1 VWTHTGPTRQECAW
15 AAAAAAL
22 PGANVVAPRF
32 GASDCRCPAHLFHY
46 SRQPQADELGAL
58 LQLALNK
65 HNLAKVTKPL
75 QGWLRPT
82 LDEQELNA
90 LINTLIK
97 DAASDERRER
107 AALALGDLGDAAL
120 PPLRDLLRA
129 PDAEHRWWAIRA
141 LAALGSPRA
150 VSLLIQALADPD
162 PDARVCA
169 ALGLGELKA
178 AEAIAPLTD
187 LLADASAY
195 VGRIAGNALAQIGP
209 PAIPA
214 LIQTLGSPSPAARAG
229 AARVLV
235 PLESHDAIPALF
247 AALDD
252 DSALV
257 THYAEQALE
266 RMGVGMVY
274 FMP

>member
-1 VWTHTGPTRQECAW
+1 M
-15 AAAAAAL
+15 
-22 PGANVVAPRF
+22 
-32 GASDCRCPAHLFHY
+32 
-46 SRQPQADELGAL
+46 DEL
-58 LQLALNK
+58 N
-65 HNLAKVTKPL
+65 V
-75 QGWLRPT
+75 
-82 LDEQELNA
+82 

-97 DAASDERRER
+97 DAASDDSREQ
-107 AALALGDLGDAAL
+107 AALALGAWGDAAL
-120 PPLRDLLRA
+120 PPLRNLLQA

-141 LAALGSPRA
+141 LAALGSPPA

-162 PDARVCA
+162 PDARICA

-178 AEAIAPLTD
+178 TEAIAPLTN
-187 LLADASAY
+187 LLADESAY
-195 VGRIAGNALAQIGP
+195 VGRIAGNSLVQIGP
-209 PAIPA
+209 PAA
-214 LIQTLGSPSPAARAG
+214 ATMIQTLGNSPSPAARAG
-229 AARVLV
+229 AARVLI

>member
-1 VWTHTGPTRQECAW
+1 M
-15 AAAAAAL
+15 
-22 PGANVVAPRF
+22 
-32 GASDCRCPAHLFHY
+32 S
-46 SRQPQADELGAL
+46 
-58 LQLALNK
+58 
-65 HNLAKVTKPL
+65 
-75 QGWLRPT
+75 T
-82 LDEQELNA
+82 LTTD
-90 LINTLIK
+90 
-97 DAASDERRER
+97 DDERREQ
-107 AALALGDLGDAAL
+107 AALALGALGDAAL
-120 PPLRDLLRA
+120 PPLRNLLQA
-129 PDAEHRWWAIRA
+129 PDAEQRWWAIRA
-141 LAALGSPRA
+141 LAALGGPLA
-150 VSLLIQALADPD
+150 KPLLIQALSDPD

-169 ALGLGELKA
+169 ALGLGALRA
-178 AEAIAPLTD
+178 TEAIEPLIN

-195 VGRIAGNALAQIGP
+195 VGRIASNALVQIGP

-214 LIQTLGSPSPAARAG
+214 LIQALGNPSPATRAGSARA
-229 AARVLV
+229 LV